1 MQRRRYKQRRIRP
14 SHNPVSGV
22 SDPACD
28 SVPAGR
34 VRRHRPPGYASS
46 SKHGPVRFVIALR
59 GNNGAMRFEL
69 LKAIES
75 EL

>member
-1 MQRRRYKQRRIRP
+1 LALFYRASRADQC
-14 SHNPVSGV
+14 PVSGV
-22 SDPACD
+22 Y
-28 SVPAGR
+28 V
-34 VRRHRPPGYASS
+34 SS